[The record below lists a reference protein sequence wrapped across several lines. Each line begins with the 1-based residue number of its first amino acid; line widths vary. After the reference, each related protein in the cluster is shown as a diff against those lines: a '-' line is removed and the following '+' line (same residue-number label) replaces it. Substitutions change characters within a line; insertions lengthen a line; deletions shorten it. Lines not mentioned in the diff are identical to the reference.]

1 MREIWFAIIGI
12 LALAGIPSAHAA
24 SPAAPQLV
32 ADAGTA
38 LTLTP
43 DDRILG
49 KPDAPIT
56 IIEYGSLNC
65 PHCAHFALDVLPK
78 LKQKW
83 IDSGKAKLVFRDFPL
98 DGQALKAAMIA
109 RCASP
114 DRFYAFVD
122 AFMKAQPSWVGS
134 PDYLAALSRLAK
146 LGGMSQQQIDACL
159 NDKALEDK
167 IAESRLVADQKLGV
181 DSTPTF
187 FINGAKYTGEPSVP
201 GIDQALSALSAK
213 S

>member
-1 MREIWFAIIGI
+1 MWFALTGI
-12 LALAGIPSAHAA
+12 LALTGIPQAHAGGRL
-24 SPAAPQLV
+24 APLLV
-32 ADAGTA
+32 ADTKTA
-38 LTLTP
+38 LALTP
-43 DDRILG
+43 DDRIFG

-56 IIEYGSLNC
+56 IVEYGSLNC

-98 DGQALKAAMIA
+98 NEEALQAAVIA
-109 RCASP
+109 RCAPP

-122 AFMKAQPSWVGS
+122 TFMKAQPGWVS
-134 PDYLAALSRLAK
+134 APDFIDKLTRLAK
-146 LGGMSQQQIDACL
+146 LGGLSQKQVTDCL
-159 NDKALEDK
+159 NDKALGDK
-167 IAESRLVADQKLGV
+167 IAASRLIADQDLGV

-187 FINGAKYTGEPSVP
+187 FINGTKFSGDPSEAAF
-201 GIDQALSALSAK
+201 DQALSNLSPK